1 MGSIAMWTSKIDL
14 TEGLRYRAI
23 ADAIRVA
30 IAEGELRP
38 GDRLPTHRA
47 LASQMGVTAGTVSRA
62 YAVAAEWGLVTA
74 RVGAG
79 TVVCAPAA
87 PEPVTPWVIG
97 MTSGRIDF
105 GLLRPAA
112 LTDGSLQDRC
122 FGSAFEE
129 LGRDLLR
136 SEFAGYSP
144 ELGHPRHREIGA
156 LWLGSGGVNASP
168 AEVFVSDG
176 AQSAFLTLFSSLLRP
191 GTSLLVEEFAY
202 LGVKQLCA
210 TLRIDLVAVPMD
222 REGMIPERLRELAR
236 SSGAQVVL
244 LTPTLQ
250 NPTGVRMTRA
260 RRSQIVDVARESDL
274 SIVEDATFD
283 RLYPDASP
291 ALVTLAPER
300 TFHVASFSKMA
311 QPAMR
316 VAFVKVP
323 EKRMPHLESIRHSLN
338 IGGPGLQAEVV
349 CRWIESG
356 VAEELCQWQRK
367 EIDRRWQIAAT
378 SLPELVKPDA
388 IPAPFAWALLR
399 SPWKSSDLAAILRQ
413 QNVFL
418 IEDIHFAVG
427 RTATPHAVRI
437 SLTSPFSNE
446 MFEQGLAIIR
456 RVLDEGSVPVP
467 IYSFSSMWPHRG
479 WLMGGGSS
487 S

>member
-1 MGSIAMWTSKIDL
+1 MWTSRIEL
-14 TEGLRYRAI
+14 AEGLRYRAI
-23 ADAIRVA
+23 ADAIRAA
-30 IAEGELRP
+30 ILEGELRP
-38 GDRLPTHRA
+38 GDKLPTHRA

-97 MTSGRIDF
+97 MTGDRIDF

-112 LTDGSLQDRC
+112 LTDVSLQERC
-122 FGSAFEE
+122 FGSAFDK

-156 LWLGSGGVNASP
+156 WWLGSAGVNASP
-168 AEVFVSDG
+168 AEVFVCDG
-176 AQSAFLTLFSSLLRP
+176 AQSAFLTLFSALLRP
-191 GTSLLVEEFAY
+191 GASLLVEEFAY

-210 TLRIDLVAVPMD
+210 TMRIDLVAVPMD
-222 REGMIPERLRELAR
+222 GEGMIPERLRELAHT
-236 SSGAQVVL
+236 SGAQVVL
-244 LTPTLQ
+244 ITPTLQ

-260 RRSQIVDVARESDL
+260 RRNQIADVAREANL

-283 RLYPDASP
+283 RLYPDAPP

-300 TFHVASFSKMA
+300 TFHVASFSKML

-338 IGGPGLQAEVV
+338 IGGPGLQAEIV

-356 VAEELCQWQRK
+356 VAVELCQWQR
-367 EIDRRWQIAAT
+367 EAIDRRWQVAAS
-378 SLPELVKPDA
+378 SLPELVKSDA
-388 IPAPFAWALLR
+388 IPAPFVWALLG
-399 SPWKSSDLAAILRQ
+399 SPWKSSDLAGILRQ
-413 QNVFL
+413 QNVIL

-427 RTATPHAVRI
+427 RSAAPHAVRI
-437 SLTSPFSNE
+437 SLTSPSSCE
-446 MFEQGLAIIR
+446 MFEEGLAMIR
-456 RVLDEGSVPVP
+456 RVLDEGSMPVP
-467 IYSFSSMWPHRG
+467 INSFRSMWPHSG
-479 WLMGGGSS
+479 V
-487 S
+487 